1 MECLLLKEYY
11 KIVFVITIFLAP
23 VSLSLSLSQFLFIYW
38 GCFFPPSLK
47 NATAVFHVALF
58 TLNLQFALHIL
69 QPRPRRHA
77 GLRDKSHSPK
87 KKGREK
93 KMERGAKSLTLHSN
107 AIIAAFDAG
116 GRLCRPFVVWASSPL
131 GRPVVLLRT

>member
-1 MECLLLKEYY
+1 MGLFAESQ
-11 KIVFVITIFLAP
+11 LACVP
-23 VSLSLSLSQFLFIYW
+23 SSIPKPNALSL
-38 GCFFPPSLK
+38 FPAVFELRSERSILAHTALVDQ